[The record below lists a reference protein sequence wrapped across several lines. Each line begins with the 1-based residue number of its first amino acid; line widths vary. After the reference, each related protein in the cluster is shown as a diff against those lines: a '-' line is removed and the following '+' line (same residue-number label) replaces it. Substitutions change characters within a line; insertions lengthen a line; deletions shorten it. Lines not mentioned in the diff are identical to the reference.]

1 MRSPFLRAA
10 VLLALL
16 AGSATAAAADT
27 PARVGRLSLVQGPVS
42 ISGDDGQGQSEALI
56 NWPVTSENR
65 IVTERGAR
73 TEIRIGSTAVR
84 LDGDSSLDVIEL
96 DDDSLRLQLNYGS
109 ASVRVRNPEVLEGF
123 EIGTPHGRVTLREP
137 ARIRVDAGRQGD
149 ASTVDV
155 FEGVAVVDSFG
166 SRLAVRAGRSAEMH
180 PDQLGTAFA
189 QRTGF
194 DDWAALRD
202 QQDDRVT
209 SDRYVTSEMTGYEEL
224 DRYGSWRNDS
234 EYGPLW
240 APRGV
245 PAGWAPYRDGRW
257 TWVAPWG
264 WTWIDNAPWGY
275 APSHYG
281 RWVLVNQRWSWAP
294 GRNIGRPVWAPAL
307 VGWVG
312 GSNWSL
318 SFGSGSLHRPA
329 QGWYPLGPHDVF
341 VPGYRSS
348 HDHVRYINRHARND
362 GDRRRGDRH
371 RGEHRR
377 QGLTVVP
384 HEHFSRRVP
393 VVVPQAPRA
402 AVTPSLLQA
411 APALAPAAPPQLQ
424 RERLPRRHADD
435 RRQHDDGGMRERR
448 PVQTVAPAAVP
459 VQPAPAMQPAA
470 AVQQPQRRDWNA
482 MREER
487 RQDRAEQDAGHQARM
502 EQEAQRSRM
511 EQEAQRSRMEQ
522 EAQRSRMEQEAQRSR
537 MEQEAQRSRM
547 DLEARRQWRMEQDA
561 RRQWQGAREERR
573 IQVEQPERA
582 RPQQAAPVA
591 VQQPAPQP
599 APAAA
604 PQIAPA
610 RMQPEATPAQEHRRQ
625 QREERRDHRRQ
636 GVDVNLD

>member
-1 MRSPFLRAA
+1 LRAA
-10 VLLALL
+10 VLLALM
-16 AGSATAAAADT
+16 AGSAIAAAEV

-42 ISGDDGQGQSEALI
+42 ISTEDGEGQSDALI
-56 NWPVTSENR
+56 NWPVTTENR

-73 TEIRIGSTAVR
+73 TEIRVGSTAVR

-96 DDDSLRLQLNYGS
+96 DDDSLRLHLNYGS

-123 EIGTPHGRVTLREP
+123 EIATPHGRVTLREP
-137 ARIRVDAGRQGD
+137 GRIRVDAERQRD

-189 QRTGF
+189 QRTSF
-194 DDWAALRD
+194 DDWALLRD
-202 QQDDRVT
+202 RQDDRVT

-224 DRYGSWRNDS
+224 DRYGSWRDDS

-240 APRGV
+240 VPRGV
-245 PAGWAPYRDGRW
+245 SAGWAPYRDGRW

-318 SFGSGSLHRPA
+318 SFNSGSPHRPA

-362 GDRRRGDRH
+362 GDRRRGDRQ
-371 RGEHRR
+371 RGDNRR

-384 HEHFSRRVP
+384 HEHFNRRVP

-402 AVTPSLLQA
+402 VVTTQALQT
-411 APALAPAAPPQLQ
+411 APAAAPAAPRMPQ
-424 RERLPRRHADD
+424 RERLLRRHADD
-435 RRQHDDGGMRERR
+435 RQQPDGMRERR
-448 PVQTVAPAAVP
+448 GVQVAVPAAP
-459 VQPAPAMQPAA
+459 VVQSAP
-470 AVQQPQRRDWNA
+470 VQQPPRRDWNPA
-482 MREER
+482 RDER
-487 RQDRAEQDAGHQARM
+487 RQDRAAHDAERQSRMAQDAQRQAGMEQEAQRLRM

-522 EAQRSRMEQEAQRSR
+522 EAQRSRMEQEAQRQSR
-537 MEQEAQRSRM
+537 MQHEAQ
-547 DLEARRQWRMEQDA
+547 RQWRMEQDA
-561 RRQWQGAREERR
+561 RRQGQGEREERR
-573 IQVEQPERA
+573 IQVE
-582 RPQQAAPVA
+582 RPQP
-591 VQQPAPQP
+591 VQQPAPHAAPQP
-599 APAAA
+599 APAPA
-604 PQIAPA
+604 PQMAPA
-610 RMQPEATPAQEHRRQ
+610 PAPRETSPVREHRRQ
-625 QREERRDHRRQ
+625 QMEERGEKQRQ
-636 GVDVNLD
+636 GVRVNLD